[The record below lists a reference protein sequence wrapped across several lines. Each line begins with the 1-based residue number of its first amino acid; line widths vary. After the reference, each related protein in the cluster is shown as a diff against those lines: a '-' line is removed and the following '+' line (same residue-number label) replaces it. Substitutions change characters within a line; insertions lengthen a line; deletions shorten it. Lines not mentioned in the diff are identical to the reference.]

1 MELRVNEVKLPEAI
15 SFNYEE
21 LKTAIAEKANEYAV
35 AVYSEDQ
42 IKNAKADRATLNKL
56 KKALNDER
64 IRQEKEYMKPFND
77 FKTKINELIGIIDNP
92 VKLID
97 TQIKGYEEKQKED
110 KLKEIKELYKNTAH
124 PEWLNFET
132 VFDGNEK
139 WLNASVKI
147 GTIEKEIWNFI
158 DKVEDGMQTL
168 SQLQEYSFEA
178 METYK
183 KTLNLNI
190 AISRANELSD
200 MAKRKAEM
208 ERLKAEAEARAKAE
222 AEERAKAE
230 AEMKAKAEAEAEAT
244 KTQIETKTVDDV
256 PATPAVEE
264 PAPEPVKVQEKQWIS
279 FKALLSVQEAK
290 ALKEFFDSRNIE
302 FKAI

>member
-97 TQIKGYEEKQKED
+97 TQIKGYEEKQKEE
-110 KLKEIKELYKNTAH
+110 KLQKIKELYKNTVH
-124 PEWLNFET
+124 PDWLEFEK

-139 WLNASVKI
+139 WLNASVTT
-147 GTIEKEIWNFI
+147 GTIQKEIWDFI

-168 SQLQEYSFEA
+168 SQLPEYSFEA

-183 KTLNLNI
+183 KTLNLHI
-190 AISRANELSD
+190 AISKANELSD

-230 AEMKAKAEAEAEAT
+230 AEMKAKAEAEAT
-244 KTQIETKTVDDV
+244 KTQIETKTVEE
-256 PATPAVEE
+256 PAPAPAVEE

-302 FKAI
+302 FNAI

>member
-1 MELRVNEVKLPEAI
+1 MELKVKDYTLPEVI
-15 SFNYEE
+15 SFNFEE
-21 LKTAIAEKANEYAV
+21 LKTSIAEKAKQYETM
-35 AVYSEDQ
+35 VYNEDQ
-42 IKNAKADRATLNKL
+42 IKSAKSDRADLNKL

-64 IRQEKEYMKPFND
+64 IRREKEYIQPFND
-77 FKTKINELIGIIDNP
+77 FKNKVNELISIIDTP

-97 TQIKGYEEKQKED
+97 DQIKNYEEKQKEE
-110 KLKEIKELYKNTAH
+110 KLQEIKELYKNTAH
-124 PEWLNFET
+124 PDWLDFEK

-147 GTIEKEIWNFI
+147 GTIEKEIWDFI

-168 SQLQEYSFEA
+168 SQLPEYSFEA

-183 KTLNLNI
+183 KTLALNL
-190 AISRANELSD
+190 AISKANEL
-200 MAKRKAEM
+200 AEM

-222 AEERAKAE
+222 AEERARAE
-230 AEMKAKAEAEAEAT
+230 AEMKAKAEAEAT
-244 KTQIETKTVDDV
+244 KTQIETKT
-256 PATPAVEE
+256 VEE

-279 FKALLSVQEAK
+279 FKALLSVQDAK

>member
-1 MELRVNEVKLPEAI
+1 MELKVKDYTLPEVI
-15 SFNYEE
+15 NFNFEE
-21 LKTAIAEKANEYAV
+21 LKTSIAEKAKQYETM
-35 AVYSEDQ
+35 VYNEDQ
-42 IKNAKADRATLNKL
+42 IKSAKSDRADLNKL

-64 IRQEKEYMKPFND
+64 IRREKEYIQPFND
-77 FKTKINELIGIIDNP
+77 FKNKVNELISIIDTP

-97 TQIKGYEEKQKED
+97 GQIKNYEEKQKED
-110 KLKEIKELYKNTAH
+110 KLQEIKELYKNTAH
-124 PEWLNFET
+124 PDWLDFEK
-132 VFDGNEK
+132 VFEGNEK

-147 GTIEKEIWNFI
+147 GTIEKEIWDFV

-168 SQLQEYSFEA
+168 SRLPEYSFEA

-190 AISRANELSD
+190 AISKANELSD

-208 ERLKAEAEARAKAE
+208 ERLKAEAE
-222 AEERAKAE
+222 ERAKAE
-230 AEMKAKAEAEAEAT
+230 AEMKARAEAEAT
-244 KTQIETKTVDDV
+244 KTADDV
-256 PATPAVEE
+256 PAATPVEE
-264 PAPEPVKVQEKQWIS
+264 PAPELVKVQEKQWIS

-290 ALKEFFDSRNIE
+290 ALKEFFDSRSIE

>member
-15 SFNYEE
+15 SFNYAE

-35 AVYSEDQ
+35 AVYTEDQ
-42 IKNAKADRATLNKL
+42 IKSAKTDRANLNKL

-77 FKTKINELIGIIDNP
+77 FKTKINELIGIIDKP
-92 VKLID
+92 VQLID
-97 TQIKGYEEKQKED
+97 GQIKNYEEKQKEE
-110 KLKEIKELYKNTAH
+110 KLQEIKELYKNTAH
-124 PEWLNFET
+124 PEWLDFET

-147 GTIEKEIWNFI
+147 GAIEKEIWDFI

-168 SQLQEYSFEA
+168 SQLPEYSFEA

-190 AISRANELSD
+190 AISKANELSD

-208 ERLKAEAEARAKAE
+208 ERLKAEARAKAE

-230 AEMKAKAEAEAEAT
+230 AEMKAKAEAEAT
-244 KTQIETKTVDDV
+244 KTQIETKTVEE
-256 PATPAVEE
+256 PAPAPAVEE
-264 PAPEPVKVQEKQWIS
+264 PAPETKVQEKQWIS

-290 ALKEFFDSRNIE
+290 TLKEFFDSRNIE

>member
-42 IKNAKADRATLNKL
+42 IKNAKADRADLNKL

-64 IRQEKEYMKPFND
+64 IRREKEYIQPFND
-77 FKTKINELIGIIDNP
+77 FKNKVNELISIIDTP

-97 TQIKGYEEKQKED
+97 GQIKNYEEKQKEE
-110 KLKEIKELYKNTAH
+110 KLQEIKELYKNTAH
-124 PEWLNFET
+124 PDWLDFEK

-147 GTIEKEIWNFI
+147 GTIEKEICDFI

-168 SQLQEYSFEA
+168 SQLPEYSFEA

-183 KTLNLNI
+183 KTLALNL
-190 AISRANELSD
+190 AISKANELSD

-230 AEMKAKAEAEAEAT
+230 AEIKARAEAETTKHNAET
-244 KTQIETKTVDDV
+244 IGNDTSITSK
-256 PATPAVEE
+256 VEE
-264 PAPEPVKVQEKQWIS
+264 PAPETKVQEKQWIS
-279 FKALLSVQEAK
+279 FKAFLTKEDAY
-290 ALKEFFDSRNIE
+290 ALRDFFNSRNIE

>member
-1 MELRVNEVKLPEAI
+1 MELKVKDYTLPEVI
-15 SFNYEE
+15 SFNFEE
-21 LKTAIAEKANEYAV
+21 LKTSIAEKAKQYETM
-35 AVYSEDQ
+35 VYNEDQ
-42 IKNAKADRATLNKL
+42 IKSAKSDRADLNKL

-64 IRQEKEYMKPFND
+64 IRREKEYIQPFND
-77 FKTKINELIGIIDNP
+77 FKNKVNELISIIDTP

-97 TQIKGYEEKQKED
+97 DQIKNYEEKQKEE
-110 KLKEIKELYKNTAH
+110 KLQEIKELYKNTAH
-124 PEWLNFET
+124 PDWLDFEK

-147 GTIEKEIWNFI
+147 GTIEKEIWDFI

-168 SQLQEYSFEA
+168 SQLPEYSFEA

-183 KTLNLNI
+183 KTLALNL
-190 AISRANELSD
+190 AISKANELSD

-222 AEERAKAE
+222 AEERARAE
-230 AEMKAKAEAEAEAT
+230 AEMKAKAEAEAT
-244 KTQIETKTVDDV
+244 KTQIETKT
-256 PATPAVEE
+256 VEE

-279 FKALLSVQEAK
+279 FKALLSVQDAK

>member
-1 MELRVNEVKLPEAI
+1 MELKVKDYTLPEVI
-15 SFNYEE
+15 SFNFEE
-21 LKTAIAEKANEYAV
+21 LKTSIAEKAKQYETM
-35 AVYSEDQ
+35 VYNEDQ
-42 IKNAKADRATLNKL
+42 IKSAKSDRADLNKL

-64 IRQEKEYMKPFND
+64 IRREKEYIQPFND
-77 FKTKINELIGIIDNP
+77 FKNKVNELISIIDTP

-97 TQIKGYEEKQKED
+97 DQIKNYEEKQKEE
-110 KLKEIKELYKNTAH
+110 KLQEIKELYKNTAH
-124 PEWLNFET
+124 PDWLDFEK

-147 GTIEKEIWNFI
+147 GTNEKEKWDFI
-158 DKVEDGMQTL
+158 DKVKDGMQTL
-168 SQLQEYSFEA
+168 SKVPEYSFEA

-190 AISRANELSD
+190 AISKANEL
-200 MAKRKAEM
+200 AEM
-208 ERLKAEAEARAKAE
+208 ERLKAE

-244 KTQIETKTVDDV
+244 KTQIETKTV
-256 PATPAVEE
+256 EE

-279 FKALLSVQEAK
+279 FKALLSVQDAK